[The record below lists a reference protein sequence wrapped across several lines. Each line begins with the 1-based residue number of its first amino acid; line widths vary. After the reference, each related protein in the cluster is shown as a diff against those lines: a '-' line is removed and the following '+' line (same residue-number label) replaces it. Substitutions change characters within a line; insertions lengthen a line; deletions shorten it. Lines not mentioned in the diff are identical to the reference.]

1 MSLMSITWKLFRS
14 PGLWD
19 IFDLYSILGKGD
31 QLLKFIGKFRYLGME
46 DLLQEFLVENSFLNV
61 EFLENNTG
69 KITAKAYLIS
79 ISEIVSGFQQIGA
92 GALLVVLIF

>member
-1 MSLMSITWKLFRS
+1 
-14 PGLWD
+14 
-19 IFDLYSILGKGD
+19 
-31 QLLKFIGKFRYLGME
+31 ME
-46 DLLQEFLVENSFLNV
+46 DLQQEFLVEKSFLNV

-79 ISEIVSGFQQIGA
+79 ISEIASGVQQIGA